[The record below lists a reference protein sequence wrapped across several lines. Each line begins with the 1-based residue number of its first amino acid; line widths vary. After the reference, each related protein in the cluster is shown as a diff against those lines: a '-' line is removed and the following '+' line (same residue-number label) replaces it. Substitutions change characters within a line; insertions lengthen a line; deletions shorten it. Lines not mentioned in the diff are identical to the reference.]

1 MFLNEQHKIKYV
13 KKHTCKMIYDIV
25 KHRVIANNENS
36 YQTLK
41 KLILNLK
48 QVFEKKNKMF
58 KAIDELF
65 NSNFRKSLNKKNE
78 TFDEFLIRFNNL
90 TIFVKFQ
97 TKIKIKYFRDKLT
110 KKIKFKMLHLKICIN

>member
-1 MFLNEQHKIKYV
+1 
-13 KKHTCKMIYDIV
+13 MIYDIV

-41 KLILNLK
+41 ELILNLK

-58 KAIDELF
+58 KTIDELF
-65 NSNFRKSLNKKNE
+65 NSNFRMNSNKKNE

-97 TKIKIKYFRDKLT
+97 TKVKIKYFRDKLT
-110 KKIKFKMLHLKICIN
+110 KKMRFKMFHLKICIN